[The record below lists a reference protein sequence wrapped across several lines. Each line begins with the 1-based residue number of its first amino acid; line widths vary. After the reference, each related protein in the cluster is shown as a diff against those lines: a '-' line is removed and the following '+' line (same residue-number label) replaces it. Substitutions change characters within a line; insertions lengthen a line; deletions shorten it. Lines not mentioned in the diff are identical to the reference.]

1 MKILK
6 DLKPNVN
13 KIWLIVLA
21 GLMWSGVGILLNRF
35 ASQWLGL
42 VEIKIQ
48 FFIMFLGVILAVLI
62 YRFGFSKVAR
72 KNICRINNYLSEKVC
87 LFAFQ
92 QWSSYPLVVFMIGL
106 GVVLRVYSP
115 IPKPWLAVLYIGIGG
130 ALFLSS
136 FHYHIVLF
144 NRIFRH
150 QKNPV
155 T

>member
-6 DLKPNVN
+6 VLKPNVN

-42 VEIKIQ
+42 VEIKNQ
-48 FFIMFLGVILAVLI
+48 FFIVFLGFILAVLI

-72 KNICRINNYLSEKVC
+72 KNICRINNYLSERVC

-106 GVVLRVYSP
+106 GVVFRVYSP

-136 FHYHIVLF
+136 FHYHFVLF

>member
-6 DLKPNVN
+6 VLKPNVN

-42 VEIKIQ
+42 VEIKNQ
-48 FFIMFLGVILAVLI
+48 FFIVFLGFILAVLI

-92 QWSSYPLVVFMIGL
+92 QWSNYPLVVFMIGL

-136 FHYHIVLF
+136 FHYHFVLF
-144 NRIFRH
+144 NWIFRH
-150 QKNPV
+150 QKKPV